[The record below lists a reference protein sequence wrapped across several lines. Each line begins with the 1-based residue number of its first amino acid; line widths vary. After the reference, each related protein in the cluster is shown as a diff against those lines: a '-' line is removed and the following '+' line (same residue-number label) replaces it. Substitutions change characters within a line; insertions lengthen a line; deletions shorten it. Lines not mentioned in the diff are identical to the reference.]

1 MKIIKEKAV
10 TIITESLIEKKLI
23 RELKSL
29 GIQGYTIEDVRG
41 EGSKGVRGSEWD
53 QMSSVRIQ
61 IVCDKDLAE
70 KIINYLNKKY
80 LDKYA
85 MFVFMFDTETI
96 LSENK

>member
-10 TIITESLIEKKLI
+10 TIVTESLIEKKLI
-23 RELKSL
+23 RELKKL
-29 GIQGYTIEDVRG
+29 GINGYTIEDVRG
-41 EGSKGVRGSEWD
+41 EGQKGERGSDWD

-61 IVCDKDLAE
+61 IVCGNDLAD
-70 KIINYLNKKY
+70 KIINYLNKNY

-96 LSENK
+96 SHESK

>member
-1 MKIIKEKAV
+1 MKITKEKAV

-23 RELKSL
+23 RELKKL
-29 GIQGYTIEDVRG
+29 GINGYTIEDVRG
-41 EGSKGVRGSEWD
+41 EGQKGERGSDWD

-61 IVCDKDLAE
+61 IVCDKILAD
-70 KIINYLNKKY
+70 KILNYLYKNY

-96 LSENK
+96 YSDNK

>member
-80 LDKYA
+80 LDKYV